1 VSSLGSA
8 DRRGLELLSFVGAD
22 AQGDPIADGRDPAG
36 RYRRF
41 RVKEDATADDDASD
55 PIRRRDDLKTF
66 DFTEALARVV
76 IDWPRL
82 RDGRLRDAPGAFG
95 SRK

>member
-1 VSSLGSA
+1 
-8 DRRGLELLSFVGAD
+8 
-22 AQGDPIADGRDPAG
+22 
-36 RYRRF
+36 
-41 RVKEDATADDDASD
+41 VKEDATADDDASD